1 VGGQGI
7 ANDSSGISLELSLAG
22 LAKFCQTPRPI
33 FCRRH
38 RRRTLSRRWF
48 HFSCRLARLA
58 AVVTPLLSQ
67 GGCAMFHQDFWNM
80 DRYRDERAVDV
91 DSRLQKNETIVKS
104 PF

>member
-1 VGGQGI
+1 L
-7 ANDSSGISLELSLAG
+7 SSR
-22 LAKFCQTPRPI
+22 FYY
-33 FCRRH
+33 
-38 RRRTLSRRWF
+38 
-48 HFSCRLARLA
+48 FSCRLVALA
-58 AVVTPLLSQ
+58 AIVAPLLSL